1 MFIVIA
7 IIAFGVLIGIHEF
20 GHFIAAKTLG
30 VKVNEFSIG
39 MGPAIFKRQ
48 KGETL
53 YALRCLPIGG
63 YCAME
68 GEDEETDDPRCFVK
82 QRAWKKVIILCA
94 GSFMNFLLGFVLVLI
109 IFSQVAGFN
118 APVISGFAENNPNP
132 FGGEDSLQVGDEIYS
147 VDGHRIYFTGNFSL
161 FLSRGADTSYDV
173 VVIRDGEKVEL
184 NDLKIEP
191 YEQADGSMLYG
202 INFTIAEASLG
213 NILKYS
219 WYTTID
225 FVRQVWLA
233 LSDLVSGLVGLDD
246 MAGVVGIV
254 GMINDVGSQTAES
267 EGVGVAIMDVLYLVA
282 FIAVNLAVMNML
294 PIPALDGG
302 RVLFV
307 LINAVVRLFTR
318 RSIPARYEGYVH
330 TAGFVAL
337 LGLMVVVMYNDISR
351 LIS

>member
-20 GHFIAAKTLG
+20 GHFIAAKSLG

-53 YALRCLPIGG
+53 YALRILPIGG

-68 GEDEETDDPRCFVK
+68 GEDEETDDPRCFSR
-82 QRAWKKVIILCA
+82 QRGWKKIIILAA
-94 GSFMNFLLGFVLVLI
+94 GSFMNFLLGLVLVLV
-109 IFSQVAGFN
+109 IFSQAAGFN
-118 APVISGFAENNPNP
+118 APVISGFTENNPYE
-132 FGGEDSLQVGDEIYS
+132 GENALQVGDEIYS

-161 FLSRGADTSYDV
+161 YLSRNSSQVYDI
-173 VVIRDGEKVEL
+173 VVIRDGERVEL
-184 NDLKIEP
+184 NDFAMKP
-191 YEQADGSMLYG
+191 YEQADGSTAYG
-202 INFTIAEASLG
+202 LSFSVVEANLG
-213 NILKYS
+213 NTLKYS

-233 LSDLVSGLVGLDD
+233 LSDLVGGLMGLDD

-254 GMINDVGSQTAES
+254 DMINDVGSETAQN
-267 EGVGVAIMDVLYLVA
+267 EGVGIALMDIGYLVA

-294 PIPALDGG
+294 PIPALEGG

-307 LINAVVRLFTR
+307 LLNGLIHLITR
-318 RSIPARYEGYVH
+318 KRIPARYEGYVH
-330 TAGFVAL
+330 TAGFVLL

-351 LIS
+351 IIS

>member
-20 GHFIAAKTLG
+20 GHFIAAKSLG

-53 YALRCLPIGG
+53 YALRILPIGG

-68 GEDEETDDPRCFVK
+68 GEDEETDDPRCFSR
-82 QRAWKKVIILCA
+82 QRGWKKIIILAA
-94 GSFMNFLLGFVLVLI
+94 GSFMNFLIGLVLVLV
-109 IFSQVAGFN
+109 IFSQAAGFN
-118 APVISGFAENNPNP
+118 APVISGFTENNPYE
-132 FGGEDSLQVGDEIYS
+132 GENALQVGDEIYS

-161 FLSRGADTSYDV
+161 YLSRNSSQVYDI
-173 VVIRDGEKVEL
+173 VVIRDGERVEL
-184 NDLKIEP
+184 NDFAMKP
-191 YEQADGSMLYG
+191 YEQADGSTAYG
-202 INFTIAEASLG
+202 LSFSVVEANLG
-213 NILKYS
+213 NTLKYS

-233 LSDLVSGLVGLDD
+233 LSDLVGGLMGLDD

-254 GMINDVGSQTAES
+254 DMINDVGSETAQN
-267 EGVGVAIMDVLYLVA
+267 EGVGIALMDIGYLVA

-307 LINAVVRLFTR
+307 LLNGLIHLITR
-318 RSIPARYEGYVH
+318 KRIPARYEGYVH
-330 TAGFVAL
+330 TAGFVLL

-351 LIS
+351 IIS

>member
-20 GHFIAAKTLG
+20 GHFIAAKSLG

-53 YALRCLPIGG
+53 YALRILPIGG

-68 GEDEETDDPRCFVK
+68 GEDEETDDPRCFSR
-82 QRAWKKVIILCA
+82 QRGWKKIIILAA
-94 GSFMNFLLGFVLVLI
+94 GSFMNFLLGLVLVLV
-109 IFSQVAGFN
+109 IFSQAAGFN
-118 APVISGFAENNPNP
+118 APVISGFTENNPYE
-132 FGGEDSLQVGDEIYS
+132 GENALQVGDEIYS

-161 FLSRGADTSYDV
+161 YLSRNYSQVYDI
-173 VVIRDGEKVEL
+173 VVIRDGERVEL
-184 NDLKIEP
+184 NDFAMKP
-191 YEQADGSMLYG
+191 YEQADGSTAYG
-202 INFTIAEASLG
+202 LSFSVVEANLG
-213 NILKYS
+213 NTLKYS

-233 LSDLVSGLVGLDD
+233 LSDLVGGLMGLDD

-254 GMINDVGSQTAES
+254 DMINDVGSETAQN
-267 EGVGVAIMDVLYLVA
+267 EGVGIALMDIGYLVA

-307 LINAVVRLFTR
+307 LLNGLIHLITR
-318 RSIPARYEGYVH
+318 KRIPARYEGYVH
-330 TAGFVAL
+330 TAGFVLL

-351 LIS
+351 IIS